1 MWGVVMESSYK
12 SEIFK
17 TTISEK
23 EAAGKISK
31 LRSLVVRR
39 YLVNSSLYLRFK
51 KQKLK
56 KILAIILEN
65 MEL

>member
-1 MWGVVMESSYK
+1 MESSYK

-23 EAAGKISK
+23 EAARKISK
-31 LRSLVVRR
+31 LQSLVVRR
-39 YLVNSSLYLRFK
+39 YLVNSSPYLRFK
-51 KQKLK
+51 KQKVK